1 MAVVPTGCPC
11 ESGSMDSMPQSLQN
25 EFGTLARWTHE
36 AVREL
41 GRRYAVPAA
50 CRGSGTPAAL
60 DWLLARLA
68 PAPGDRMLDVGA
80 GLGGPAAYARE
91 RRGLRPVCVD
101 PMREACDATAA
112 LFGLP
117 AVVGDAARLPFADRS
132 FTAAWSLGTLC
143 TTSSKGEWL
152 AELSRVLFA
161 GAPLGLL
168 VVVSTS
174 HTLSTSWGNEFP
186 SEAEL
191 AGLLSAAGFHV
202 TDQAW
207 SDDCRDPELSWR
219 EAEQAVEAAI
229 RRRHEPD
236 PRFAGVRQQEAR
248 MTELLD
254 TGRVRGR
261 LLVARTQWSQ

>member
-1 MAVVPTGCPC
+1 MAVVPARRPC
-11 ESGSMDSMPQSLQN
+11 KSGSMDSMPQPLEN

-50 CRGSGTPAAL
+50 CRGSGTPSAL

-80 GLGGPAAYARE
+80 GLGGPAAYARD

-101 PMREACDATAA
+101 PMRAACDATAA

-117 AVVGDAARLPFADRS
+117 AMVGDAARLPFADTS
-132 FTAAWSLGTLC
+132 FSAAWSLGTLC

-152 AELSRVLFA
+152 AEMSRVLSV

-174 HTLSTSWGNEFP
+174 ATFRTSWGNEFP

-191 AGLLSAAGFHV
+191 AGLVSAAGFEV

-207 SDDCRDPELSWR
+207 SDDCPDADQSWR

-229 RRRHEPD
+229 RRRHERD
-236 PRFAGVRQQEAR
+236 PRFAGVRQQDAR

-254 TGRVRGR
+254 SGRVRGR
-261 LLVARTQWSQ
+261 LLVARAR